1 VSSIAYNKASTLPEA
16 IALSAA
22 NPNMPVLAGG
32 TDLIVQWRSGLIS
45 PPGFVDISSVAELR
59 TISANDTFIEIGAC
73 ATHAA
78 IAADAGVNLHLPALA
93 KACLSIGAAQIQN
106 RGTIGGNI
114 MNASPAGDTLPV
126 VLAYG
131 AELKLES
138 VKGARWVSAVDF
150 FTGYRK
156 TAKNSDELLTRI
168 KFPRRYSKDLRSE
181 FYKIGTRRA
190 QAISKAAMCIVAE
203 VSRGAI
209 VEIAIAV
216 GSVAP
221 TAVRAFGTEALLRG
235 RAVTVPV
242 IDSAKASITDEFSPI
257 DDVRSTED
265 YRRFVC
271 GSMLANFLSGL
282 TKKNTPV

>member
-1 VSSIAYNKASTLPEA
+1 MSSIVYHKASTLPEA
-16 IALSAA
+16 IALNAA
-22 NPNMPVLAGG
+22 NPGMPVLAGG

-45 PPGFVDISSVAELR
+45 PPGFVDISSIAELKK
-59 TISANDTFIEIGAC
+59 IVADDSFLEIGAC

-78 IAADAGVNLHLPALA
+78 IANDVNVNSHLPALA
-93 KACLSIGAAQIQN
+93 KACLSIGAVQIQN

-114 MNASPAGDTLPV
+114 MNASPAGDTLPA

-138 VKGARWVSAVDF
+138 VKGARWVSATDF

-156 TAKNSDELLTRI
+156 TAKGSDELLTCIR
-168 KFPRRYSKDLRSE
+168 FPKISSKKIRGE

-190 QAISKAAMCIVAE
+190 QAISKVAMCVVAE
-203 VSRGAI
+203 VSHGAI

-235 RAVTVPV
+235 RAVTAPV
-242 IDSAKASITDEFSPI
+242 IDSARSSIMDEFSPI
-257 DDVRSTED
+257 DDVRSTEG

-282 TKKNTPV
+282 TKKKTPV